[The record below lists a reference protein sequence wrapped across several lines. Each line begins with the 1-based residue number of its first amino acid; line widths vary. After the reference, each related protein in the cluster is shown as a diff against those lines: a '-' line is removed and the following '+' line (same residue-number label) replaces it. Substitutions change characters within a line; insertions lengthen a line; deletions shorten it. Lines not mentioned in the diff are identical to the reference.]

1 MLYNAVLILG
11 QNELGPV
18 SKEETGYIV
27 FALAASVM
35 LSAFLFSDIATNI
48 DTLNVSA

>member
-18 SKEETGYIV
+18 SKEETGYIIA
-27 FALAASVM
+27 ALATSIM
-35 LSAFLFSDIATNI
+35 LAAFLFSDISTNI
-48 DTLNVSA
+48 